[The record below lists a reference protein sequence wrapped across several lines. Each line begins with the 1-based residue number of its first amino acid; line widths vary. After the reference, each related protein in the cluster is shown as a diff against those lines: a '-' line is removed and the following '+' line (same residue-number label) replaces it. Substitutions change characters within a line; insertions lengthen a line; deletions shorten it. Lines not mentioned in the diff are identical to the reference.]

1 MHIAQRCCIY
11 GIAQY
16 PLMHHWIRLCRIWIL
31 SIAWAPL
38 PAKGGHV
45 PDIGQLSE
53 AAIEIADRRRIAP
66 AYVPDATDPG
76 VPWTNDGDPRITSI
90 EAIVTA
96 PEGVNLV
103 VVRVRTS
110 VDGLEG
116 LGCAT
121 FHQRAQAVKTAIDE
135 YVAPR
140 LVGRSVHEITDI
152 WNSSH
157 VDGYWR
163 SGPVLNSALAGV
175 DIALWDIKG
184 KLAGLPVWQLL
195 GGRVRRDVQTY
206 VHASGRDLEELV
218 DNVEACVSAGYGVV
232 RAQITVPGTSTYGA
246 ALQSQSDSSWDPEKY
261 VRFMPHVFEEL
272 SARFEGRVR
281 FLHDIHER
289 VDPVDALRLMQALE
303 PFGLLFVEDPVAP
316 EDLEWMR
323 TFRSRT
329 SVPLA
334 LGELLTDMRS
344 FTLLI
349 TERLVDFIRC
359 HVTAL
364 GGITPAWRVALL
376 AEVHGVK
383 TAWHGP
389 RDVSPIGHMANLAMD
404 IASPAFGIHEHF
416 EFSEPAQEIFPG
428 TPRTSGGVLSV
439 PTAPGLGIALD
450 ERKAAEFPPVS
461 SATNWHYSRVRRQD
475 GTIQR
480 P

>member
-1 MHIAQRCCIY
+1 M
-11 GIAQY
+11 
-16 PLMHHWIRLCRIWIL
+16 
-31 SIAWAPL
+31 
-38 PAKGGHV
+38 
-45 PDIGQLSE
+45 PDIGQLSKD
-53 AAIEIADRRRIAP
+53 AIDIADRRRIAP
-66 AYVPDATDPG
+66 AYVPDAADPA

-140 LVGRSVHEITDI
+140 LVGRSAHEITDI

-175 DIALWDIKG
+175 DMALWDILG
-184 KLAGLPVWQLL
+184 KVAGLPVWQLL
-195 GGRVRRDVQTY
+195 GGRVRRSVATY
-206 VHASGRDLEELV
+206 VHASGRDVAELV
-218 DNVEACVSAGYGVV
+218 DEVEACVEAGYQAV
-232 RAQITVPGTSTYGA
+232 RCQITVPGTSTYGA
-246 ALQSQSDSSWDPEKY
+246 AQTNRSDVGWDPEQY
-261 VRFMPHVFEEL
+261 VRFIPGVFEEL
-272 SARFEGRVR
+272 AGRFDGRVR
-281 FLHDIHER
+281 LLHDVHER
-289 VDPVDALRLMQALE
+289 VDPADSIRLLRSLE
-303 PFGLLFVEDPVAP
+303 PFGLLFAEDPVAP
-316 EDLEWMR
+316 EDLDWMR
-323 TFRSRT
+323 RIRAQT
-329 SVPLA
+329 STPIA

-344 FTLLI
+344 FSTLV

-359 HVTAL
+359 HVSAL
-364 GGITPAWRVALL
+364 GGITPAWRLAML
-376 AEVHGVK
+376 AETHGVR

-404 IASPAFGIHEHF
+404 VAAPAFGIHEHF
-416 EFSEPAQEIFPG
+416 EFSDAAAAVFPG
-428 TPRTSGGVLSV
+428 TPVTVDGVLDV
-439 PTAPGLGIALD
+439 PAAPGLGIGFD
-450 ERKAAEFPPVS
+450 EGEAAKHPPVS
-461 SATNWHYSRVRRQD
+461 SMTNWHYSRVRRPD

>member
-1 MHIAQRCCIY
+1 MHLVI
-11 GIAQY
+11 
-16 PLMHHWIRLCRIWIL
+16 HLCRTRHPFITL
-31 SIAWAPL
+31 APQHLPKGDKVPDTDQL
-38 PAKGGHV
+38 PADAV
-45 PDIGQLSE
+45 
-53 AAIEIADRRRIAP
+53 AARLRIAP
-66 AYVPDATDPG
+66 AYAPVATDAAA
-76 VPWTNDGDPRITSI
+76 PWENHDDPRITAV
-90 EAIVTA
+90 EVIVTA

-103 VVRVRTS
+103 VVRLRTS
-110 VDGLEG
+110 IDGLDG
-116 LGCAT
+116 FGCAT
-121 FHQRAQAVKTAIDE
+121 FHQRADAVRSAIE
-135 YVAPR
+135 EFVTPR
-140 LVGRSVHEITDI
+140 VVGRSVHEITDI
-152 WNSSH
+152 WNSNY
-157 VDGYWR
+157 VDSYWR
-163 SGPVLNSALAGV
+163 GGPVLNSALAGV

-218 DNVEACVSAGYGVV
+218 DSVEACVSAGYEVV

-246 ALQSQSDSSWDPEKY
+246 ALQNQADSSWDPEKY
-261 VRFMPHVFEEL
+261 VRFMPSVFEEL
-272 SARFEGRVR
+272 SVRFEGRAR

-303 PFGLLFVEDPVAP
+303 PYGLLFVEDPVAP

-416 EFSEPAQEIFPG
+416 EFSEPAQEVFPG
-428 TPRTSGGVLSV
+428 TPLTSGGALNV
-439 PTAPGLGIALD
+439 PTAPGLGITLD
-450 ERKAAEFPPVS
+450 ARKAAEFPPVS